1 MDQKQ
6 LWAILDTVNSDYE
19 DDIDN
24 LLGDSD
30 TEFEAITEDASVF
43 LQISSEE
50 SPFSRYQQMDAV
62 LHSITVDLF

>member
-50 SPFSRYQQMDAV
+50 SPFSRYQ
-62 LHSITVDLF
+62 